1 MWKPLSITIVCKQP
15 SKYDAQNLQCTAQN
29 VLRQKRVFSAGLKH
43 TKTNQ
48 LPPRCHNTSE
58 QLQPV
63 VFQNQWRSEKKKKGS
78 GYRPS
83 SRWSNQRQRRSGGT
97 LVNIGWFTFLFC
109 CFLFVFLCQRSAW
122 SFSSRSAR
130 GTQAYYGKPVE
141 VHTWV
146 NKIETEALAVA
157 VNASLLT
164 ELMNCCQVELKTAST
179 ADVDRDAFPSHH
191 VKAKSQQHDKQE
203 KLSVNLKG
211 FHSITIRHCTC
222 WQRWQLAAL
231 A

>member
-1 MWKPLSITIVCKQP
+1 MTLKTFNALHKTSCDKGECFQLALSTLKPISFLPDVTTQVSNFNRLC
-15 SKYDAQNLQCTAQN
+15 SK
-29 VLRQKRVFSAGLKH
+29 
-43 TKTNQ
+43 
-48 LPPRCHNTSE
+48 TSE
-58 QLQPV
+58 EN
-63 VFQNQWRSEKKKKGS
+63 QNKKKNKGS

-130 GTQAYYGKPVE
+130 GTQAYYGKPVD

-164 ELMNCCQVELKTAST
+164 ELMNCCQVEVKTAST
-179 ADVDRDAFPSHH
+179 VDVDRDAFPSHH
-191 VKAKSQQHDKQE
+191 VKAKSQ
-203 KLSVNLKG
+203 
-211 FHSITIRHCTC
+211 
-222 WQRWQLAAL
+222 
-231 A
+231 